1 MRARI
6 FLTAITVL
14 STPIIVAQTTPAPSD
29 QVATIRIRSEEV
41 LLDVVVRDKHHKLV
55 TNLRPNEIE
64 VYEDGVRQDVK
75 IFQLIEGAAQL
86 QAERS
91 QAQAETNAN
100 PASGPTAVA
109 PLKQLR
115 GLNFVSI
122 VFGPIAALNREFARE
137 AVTDFLKSDSFPNT
151 YLTVYTL
158 GNNHLTLA
166 QPYTDNKNALTTVI
180 DQISKGASGSG
191 ASAASTQI
199 ASSAISSTL
208 ANSVAAS
215 SSVQP
220 TSGPQDPM
228 LGQFSGAIVTSPL
241 WARNSAATDAST
253 NLGAALETEAMLAT
267 SLRFDAS
274 EGLNT
279 IDALRA
285 LVFSQARL
293 PGRKV
298 VLYLS
303 DGLAF
308 PVGRPEVVG
317 NLISFANRTGV
328 TFYAVDT
335 RGLSLESA
343 TLPGLASQDMTATES
358 RQRGAVTTQN
368 PVHGY
373 QEMDDVE
380 LGAVSNR
387 QQNMQDL
394 AESTGGFAVLN
405 TNQIAEPMQRVMED
419 IRTHY
424 ELSYVPKST
433 TYDGHFRKIEVKLR
447 RPNLTVQTRK
457 GYYALPMLNGEP
469 LQPFEAKALD
479 EINTRPFPS
488 LLQFDAGLMKFW
500 SNQNLVQYMI
510 GLEIPVSE
518 LKTVPLPKSDKSTV
532 RASFVALVRN
542 QQGEVVGK
550 ISREFQ
556 RQISP
561 QDAAKVAVDR
571 ISYIEPLALPR
582 GDYALEIAVAD
593 EYSGKSS
600 VRRIAFPR
608 EARTGLDVSSLEVV
622 GKAEPLVGPAN
633 PLNPFDLDNTRI
645 VPELG
650 DTVPSGPVVLY
661 FVLYPAKLE
670 NPAPPQAT
678 LEILRDGSLIDRQAL
693 KLPTAR
699 ADGSMPVVLRVSPGP
714 GSYAIVVTAR
724 QGNLVA
730 QSYRAL
736 QVQ

>member
-6 FLTAITVL
+6 SLAITIL
-14 STPIIVAQTTPAPSD
+14 SFPAIVAQTTPAPSHP
-29 QVATIRIRSEEV
+29 VATIRTRSEEV
-41 LLDVVVRDKHHKLV
+41 LLDVVVRDKHHRLV
-55 TNLRPNEIE
+55 TNLRPKEVE

-75 IFQLIEGAAQL
+75 IFQFVEGAAQL
-86 QAERS
+86 ETERS
-91 QAQAETNAN
+91 QAQAQTTAN
-100 PASGPTAVA
+100 PGSGQAAVTPA
-109 PLKQLR
+109 QQLR
-115 GLNFVSI
+115 ELNFVSI
-122 VFGPIAALNREFARE
+122 VFGPIAPLDSEFARE

-158 GNNHLTLA
+158 ANNHLSLA
-166 QPYTDNKNALTTVI
+166 QPYTDNKNALTAVI
-180 DQISKGASGSG
+180 DRISKGASGSG
-191 ASAASTQI
+191 VSSVSTQI
-199 ASSAISSTL
+199 ASTAISSTL
-208 ANSVAAS
+208 ANSAAAS
-215 SSVQP
+215 NSTQP

-253 NLGAALETEAMLAT
+253 NLGAALETQAMLAT
-267 SLRFDAS
+267 TLRFDAS

-279 IDALRA
+279 VDALRA
-285 LVFSQARL
+285 LVYSQARL
-293 PGRKV
+293 PGRKL

-308 PVGRPEVVG
+308 PVGRREVVD
-317 NLISFANRTGV
+317 NLISMANRSGV

-335 RGLSLESA
+335 RGLSLEDA
-343 TLPGLASQDMTATES
+343 TVPGLASQGMVGIES

-373 QEMDDVE
+373 QEMDDAE

-394 AESTGGFAVLN
+394 AESTGGFAVVN
-405 TNQIAEPMQRVMED
+405 TNQIAEPMERVMED

-433 TYDGHFRKIEVKLR
+433 TYDGHFRKIEVKLS

-488 LLQFDAGLMKFW
+488 GLPFDAGLMKFW

-510 GLEIPVSE
+510 GLEIPVAE
-518 LKTVPLPKSDKSTV
+518 LKTAPLPKSDKSQV
-532 RASFVALVRN
+532 RASFVALVRDA
-542 QQGEVVGK
+542 QGEVVGK

-561 QDAAKVAVDR
+561 QDAAKVAMDH
-571 ISYIEPLALPR
+571 ISYMEPLALPR
-582 GDYALEIAVAD
+582 GDYAIEIAVSD
-593 EYSGKSS
+593 EFSRKSS

-608 EARTGLDVSSLEVV
+608 ESRSGLDLSSLAIVE
-622 GKAEPLVGPAN
+622 KAEPLVGPAN

-650 DTVPSGPVVLY
+650 DTVHSGPVVLY

-670 NPAPPQAT
+670 KPAPPQAT
-678 LEILRDGSLIDRQAL
+678 LEILRDGSLINRQAL
-693 KLPTAR
+693 KLPEAR
-699 ADGSMPVVLRVSPGP
+699 ADGSVPVVLRVSPGP

-724 QGNLVA
+724 QGNLAA

-736 QVQ
+736 QIQ

>member
-6 FLTAITVL
+6 FLTAITTL
-14 STPIIVAQTTPAPSD
+14 SIPIMVAQTTPAPSD
-29 QVATIRIRSEEV
+29 QAATIRIRSEEV
-41 LLDVVVRDKHHKLV
+41 LLDVVVRDKHHKVV
-55 TNLRPNEIE
+55 TNLHSNEIE

-75 IFQLIEGAAQL
+75 LFQLIEGAAQL

-91 QAQAETNAN
+91 QAQVQTNTN
-100 PASGPTAVA
+100 PGSGQTAVT
-109 PLKQLR
+109 PVKQLR

-122 VFGPIAALNREFARE
+122 VFGPIAPLNREFARE

-158 GNNHLTLA
+158 ANNHLSLA
-166 QPYTDNKNALTTVI
+166 QPYTDNKNALTAVI
-180 DQISKGASGSG
+180 DQVSKGASGSG

-199 ASSAISSTL
+199 ASAAIISTL
-208 ANSVAAS
+208 ANSAAAS
-215 SSVQP
+215 SSAQP
-220 TSGPQDPM
+220 GSGPQDPM

-241 WARNSAATDAST
+241 WARNAAATDAST
-253 NLGAALETEAMLAT
+253 NLGAALETQAMLET
-267 SLRFDAS
+267 QLRFDPS
-274 EGLNT
+274 EGVNT

-285 LVFSQARL
+285 LVLGQARL

-298 VLYLS
+298 VLYVS

-308 PVGRPEVVG
+308 PVGRREVVD
-317 NLISFANRTGV
+317 NLISLANRTGV
-328 TFYAVDT
+328 TFYSVDT
-335 RGLSLESA
+335 RGLSLEDA
-343 TLPGLASQDMTATES
+343 TVPGLASQEISATES

-387 QQNMQDL
+387 QQNMQEL
-394 AESTGGFAVLN
+394 AEATGGFAVLN

-433 TYDGHFRKIEVKLR
+433 TYDGHFRKIEVKLS
-447 RPNLTVQTRK
+447 RPNLTVETRK

-469 LQPFEAKALD
+469 LQPFEAKAVD

-488 LLQFDAGLMKFW
+488 GLQFDAELMKFW

-510 GLEIPVSE
+510 GVEIPVSE
-518 LKTVPLPKSDKSTV
+518 LKTVLLPKSDKSVV
-532 RASFVALVRN
+532 RASFVALVRDL
-542 QQGEVVGK
+542 QGEVVGK
-550 ISREFQ
+550 ISRELQ

-561 QDAAKVAVDR
+561 HDATAGLDH

-582 GDYALEIAVAD
+582 GDYAIEIAVSD

-608 EARTGLDVSSLEVV
+608 ETRTGLEVSSLEVV
-622 GKAEPLVGPAN
+622 GKAEPLAGPAN
-633 PLNPFDLDNTRI
+633 PLNPFDLENTRI

-650 DTVPSGPVVLY
+650 DKVPSGPVVLY

-670 NPAPPQAT
+670 NPAHPQAT
-678 LEILRDGSLIDRQAL
+678 LEILRDGSLINRQAL
-693 KLPTAR
+693 KLPEAR
-699 ADGSMPVVLRVSPGP
+699 ADGSVPVVLRVSPGP
-714 GSYAIVVTAR
+714 GSYAIVITAR

-736 QVQ
+736 EIQ

>member
-1 MRARI
+1 MRPRI
-6 FLTAITVL
+6 SLVAITIL
-14 STPIIVAQTTPAPSD
+14 SFPAIVAQTTPAPSD
-29 QVATIRIRSEEV
+29 PVATIRTRSEEV

-64 VYEDGVRQDVK
+64 VYEDGVPQNVK
-75 IFQLIEGAAQL
+75 MFQLVEGAAQL
-86 QAERS
+86 ETERS
-91 QAQAETNAN
+91 QAQAQITAN
-100 PASGPTAVA
+100 PGSGQTAVT
-109 PLKQLR
+109 PVKQLR
-115 GLNFVSI
+115 ELNFVSI
-122 VFGPIAALNREFARE
+122 VFGPIAPLNSEFARE

-151 YLTVYTL
+151 YLTVYTFA
-158 GNNHLTLA
+158 NNHLSLA
-166 QPYTDNKNALTTVI
+166 QPYTDNKNALTAVI
-180 DQISKGASGSG
+180 DRISKGASGSG
-191 ASAASTQI
+191 ASSESTQI
-199 ASSAISSTL
+199 ASAAITSTL
-208 ANSVAAS
+208 ANSAAAS
-215 SSVQP
+215 SSTRP

-228 LGQFSGAIVTSPL
+228 LGQFSGTIVTSPL

-253 NLGAALETEAMLAT
+253 NLGAALETQAMLAT
-267 SLRFDAS
+267 TLRFDPS

-285 LVFSQARL
+285 LVYSQARL
-293 PGRKV
+293 PGRKL

-308 PVGRPEVVG
+308 PVGRREIVD
-317 NLISFANRTGV
+317 NLISLANRSGV

-335 RGLSLESA
+335 RGLSLEDA
-343 TLPGLASQDMTATES
+343 TVPGLAAQGMVGIES

-373 QEMDDVE
+373 QEMDDAE

-387 QQNMQDL
+387 QQTMQEL
-394 AESTGGFAVLN
+394 AESTGGFAVVN
-405 TNQIAEPMQRVMED
+405 TNQIAEPMERVMED

-433 TYDGHFRKIEVKLR
+433 AYDGHFRKIEVKLS
-447 RPNLTVQTRK
+447 RPNLTTQTRK

-488 LLQFDAGLMKFW
+488 GLPFDAGLMKFW

-518 LKTVPLPKSDKSTV
+518 LRTAPLPKSDKSQV
-532 RASFVALVRN
+532 RASFVALVRDA
-542 QQGEVVGK
+542 QGEVVGK

-561 QDAAKVAVDR
+561 QDAAKVAMDH

-582 GDYALEIAVAD
+582 GDYAIEIAVSD
-593 EYSGKSS
+593 EFSRKSS

-608 EARTGLDVSSLEVV
+608 ESRTGLDLSSLAIVE
-622 GKAEPLVGPAN
+622 KAEPLVGPAN

-650 DTVPSGPVVLY
+650 DIVPAGPVVLY

-670 NPAPPQAT
+670 KPAPPQAT
-678 LEILRDGSLIDRQAL
+678 LEILRDGSLINRQTL
-693 KLPTAR
+693 KLPEAR
-699 ADGSMPVVLRVSPGP
+699 ADGSVPVVLRVSPGP
-714 GSYAIVVTAR
+714 GSYAIVITAR
-724 QGNLVA
+724 QGDLVA

-736 QVQ
+736 QIQ

>member
-1 MRARI
+1 M
-6 FLTAITVL
+6 
-14 STPIIVAQTTPAPSD
+14 
-29 QVATIRIRSEEV
+29 
-41 LLDVVVRDKHHKLV
+41 VRDKHHKLV

-64 VYEDGVRQDVK
+64 IYEDGVRQEVK
-75 IFQLIEGAAQL
+75 VFQLVEGAAQL
-86 QAERS
+86 ETERS
-91 QAQAETNAN
+91 QAQAQAN
-100 PASGPTAVA
+100 PA
-109 PLKQLR
+109 KQLR
-115 GLNFVSI
+115 ELNFVTI
-122 VFGPIAALNREFARE
+122 VFGPIAPLNREFSRE

-158 GNNHLTLA
+158 ANNRLSLA
-166 QPYTDNKNALTTVI
+166 QPYTDNKDALRAVI
-180 DQISKGASGSG
+180 DRVSKGVSGSG
-191 ASAASTQI
+191 PAAESTQI
-199 ASSAISSTL
+199 ASSAIASTL
-208 ANSVAAS
+208 ANSAAAS
-215 SSVQP
+215 
-220 TSGPQDPM
+220 TSAQSTPGQQDPM

-241 WARNSAATDAST
+241 WARNAAAEDAST
-253 NLGAALETEAMLAT
+253 NLGAALETQAMLETA
-267 SLRFDAS
+267 LRFDPS

-279 IDALRA
+279 VDALRA
-285 LVFSQARL
+285 LVFNQARL

-308 PVGRPEVVG
+308 PVGRREIVD
-317 NLISFANRTGV
+317 NLISLANRSGV

-335 RGLSLESA
+335 RGLSIEDA
-343 TLPGLASQDMTATES
+343 AVPGLVAQSMAGEES
-358 RQRGAVTTQN
+358 RQRGPVTTQN

-387 QQNMQDL
+387 QQNMQEL

-405 TNQIAEPMQRVMED
+405 TNQVAEPMQRVMED

-424 ELSYVPKST
+424 ELSYVPRST
-433 TYDGHFRKIEVKLR
+433 TYDGHFRKIEIKLS
-447 RPNLTVQTRK
+447 RPNLTAQTRK

-469 LQPFEAKALD
+469 LQPFEAQALN
-479 EINTRPFPS
+479 EINARPLPS
-488 LLQFDAGLMKFW
+488 GLQFDTELMKFW

-518 LKTVPLPKSDKSTV
+518 LRTVPLRKSDKSVV
-532 RASFVALVRN
+532 RASFVALVRDA
-542 QQGEVVGK
+542 QGDVVGK

-561 QDAAKVAVDR
+561 QDAATAAMDH
-571 ISYIEPLALPR
+571 ISYVEPLALPR
-582 GDYALEIAVAD
+582 GTYAIEIAVSD
-593 EYSGKSS
+593 EFSGKSS

-608 EARTGLDVSSLEVV
+608 ESRTGLDLSSLAIVR
-622 GKAEPLVGPAN
+622 KAEPIVGPAN
-633 PLNPFDLDNTRI
+633 PLDPFDLDNTHI

-650 DTVPSGPVVLY
+650 DKVPSGPVVLY

-670 NPAPPQAT
+670 NPAPPQAM
-678 LEILRDGSLIDRQAL
+678 LEILRDGSLINRQAL
-693 KLPTAR
+693 KLPEAR
-699 ADGSMPVVLRVSPGP
+699 ADGSVPVVLRVSPGP

-736 QVQ
+736 EIQ